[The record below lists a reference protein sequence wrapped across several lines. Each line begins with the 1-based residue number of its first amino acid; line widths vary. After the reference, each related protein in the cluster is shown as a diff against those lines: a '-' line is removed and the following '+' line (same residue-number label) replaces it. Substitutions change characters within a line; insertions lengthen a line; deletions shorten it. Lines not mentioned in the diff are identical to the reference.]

1 MRRLIAALQ
10 GLRSF
15 LERAALCLRYMR
27 RLNYSFH
34 LAWLKA
40 AR

>member
-1 MRRLIAALQ
+1 MRRLITL
-10 GLRSF
+10 LT
-15 LERAALCLRYMR
+15 RAARAWRYMR

-34 LAWLKA
+34 LAWVKA